1 MKIMNNTV
9 LDEETYSFWKLINKY
24 NITIPMIQRDYVQG
38 KEDKRINEIREKL
51 INNIKLAIQ
60 GEKLLD
66 FDFIYGS
73 TKINE
78 DNEEETIIIRWAA
91 KNYNIIFIT
100 LVFCKK
106 GMQND

>member
-1 MKIMNNTV
+1 
-9 LDEETYSFWKLINKY
+9 
-24 NITIPMIQRDYVQG
+24 MIQRDYVQG

-78 DNEEETIIIRWAA
+78 DNEEE
-91 KNYNIIFIT
+91 
-100 LVFCKK
+100 L
-106 GMQND
+106 